1 MAAARW
7 RVYVLTMD
15 TIAIFPSWQPLAI
28 GQIWSV
34 GELRLYIRHV
44 GPSMVSYLVAK
55 ADSVRKRSQIE
66 SKSAM
71 DKYLKK
77 NHAILIQP

>member
-1 MAAARW
+1 MALARW

-15 TIAIFPSWQPLAI
+15 TTAIFPPWRPLAI

-34 GELRLYIRHV
+34 GELCLHIRHV

-71 DKYLKK
+71 DKYFKK
-77 NHAILIQP
+77 NNAILIQP